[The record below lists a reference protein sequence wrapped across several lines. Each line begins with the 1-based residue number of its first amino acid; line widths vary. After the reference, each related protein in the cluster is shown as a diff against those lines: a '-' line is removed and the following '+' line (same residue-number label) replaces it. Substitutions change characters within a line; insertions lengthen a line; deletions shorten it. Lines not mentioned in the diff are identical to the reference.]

1 MNTKSLCRSLLP
13 VLVTGL
19 LHAQGAPA
27 TAPDQAAAWSKQQQL
42 GHAFLSKQQEK
53 GVFSVAQGDR
63 SFADPGMTALGLSA
77 LQSKPGELRSKE
89 EQAAIDAGMVWLLGL
104 QNEDGSFGKR
114 VVNYTTCAIVM
125 ALSRWGDERAKDP
138 MQKAQR
144 FVLGLQRCERVGSS
158 PSDVDYGGVG
168 YGNDGKRCD
177 LSNMQF
183 AISALRTAG
192 LPEDHDAFQKALVF
206 LQRSQNLR
214 ASNDL
219 TGKMVVKVD
228 ETTTGP
234 LAVGDDGGAIYY
246 PGESAAGYVVHPD
259 GTCTP
264 RSYGSMT
271 YALLKTYTLCGLRQ
285 DDARV
290 QAAVQWIQNNWTL
303 QENPG
308 ADPKRG
314 EAARYQGLFYYYM
327 LLAQALDVAG
337 IDQVSGSAHGKAS
350 GDDSKAR
357 QPVAWREELSRELAK
372 LQREDGAWQND
383 RNSRWYEGQAVL
395 CTCYALLALEHCH

>member
-1 MNTKSLCRSLLP
+1 MNTLRLYRSLSLL
-13 VLVTGL
+13 LVSGL
-19 LHAQGAPA
+19 LHAQAAPA
-27 TAPDQAAAWSKQQQL
+27 AEQHPPAGWSKQQQR
-42 GHAFLSKQQEK
+42 GHAFLSKHQEK

-63 SFADPGMTALGLSA
+63 SFADPGMTALGLAA
-77 LQSKPGELRSKE
+77 LQSKPRELRSKD
-89 EQAAIDAGMVWLLGL
+89 EQAAIDAGLVWLLGH

-125 ALSRWGDERAKDP
+125 ALSRWEDERAKVP
-138 MQKAQR
+138 MEKAQR
-144 FVLGLQRCERVGSS
+144 FVLALQRCERTGSS
-158 PSDVDYGGVG
+158 PSDVDFGGVG

-219 TGKMVVKVD
+219 SGKMTVKVD
-228 ETTTGP
+228 ENTSGP

-259 GTCTP
+259 GSCTP

-271 YALLKTYTLCGLRQ
+271 YALLKTYTLCGLKR

-303 QENPG
+303 RENPG
-308 ADPKRG
+308 ADPKLG
-314 EAARYQGLFYYYM
+314 EKARYQGLFYYYM

-337 IDQVSGSAHGKAS
+337 VDMVQAVSKDGDQAKAP
-350 GDDSKAR
+350 K
-357 QPVAWREELSRELAK
+357 PVAWRAELSQQLAK
-372 LQREDGAWQND
+372 LQSDDGSWRNE
-383 RNSRWYEGQAVL
+383 RNSRWYEDQAVL
-395 CTCYALLALEHCH
+395 CTCYALLALEH